1 MPDPISKQERALI
14 DEAVA
19 AGRVTRCPTAHGFYE
34 YTETVKQMIGRQM
47 MIAAAQRRVSGRFTR
62 GK

>member
-1 MPDPISKQERALI
+1 MPDALTEAERRLI
-14 DEAVA
+14 DEAVS

-34 YTETVKQMIGRQM
+34 YAETVKQMIGRQM
-47 MIAAAQRRVSGRFTR
+47 MIAAAQRRVSGRFAR